1 MAPIQIGVQFHLH
14 YWNLSIPELIKLG
27 QMAKTGGV
35 EQLWVTD
42 NLECRNSFVVLAAL
56 AAKIPINLGT
66 ALTVQYFRSPVDAA
80 DSIASISELMDGSE
94 LSIGLG
100 RGNPSTPNLVHSPKP
115 ISMLRETA
123 QSLHGLLAGEAVS
136 FRDYPTLASY
146 FNFNPAT
153 SFHLRFDSKTPTR
166 LYCGGNG
173 PLAMAVGGE
182 FMDGLLFGGE
192 FKAVAATGR
201 LPSLLQIFDDAA
213 TNVGKEEVLPKLAQV
228 KLSVSRNR
236 EVARDFARVNAGRR
250 ILGMRR
256 LGFTS
261 EDIMRLGVD
270 PEEVDRLEMA
280 NREGASPQ
288 QFGRL
293 VSDAMLDA
301 IFIAGDPEHCRERML
316 EVRETAHEHG
326 FQQLKFSE
334 LGPDPKE
341 SIRLLCEE
349 IIPAL

>member
-14 YWNLSIPELIKLG
+14 YWDISIPELIEIG
-27 QMAKTGGV
+27 QTAKSGGV

-56 AAKIPINLGT
+56 AARIPISLGT

-94 LSIGLG
+94 LGIGLA
-100 RGNPSTPNLVHSPKP
+100 RGNPSTPDLVHSPKP

-123 QSLHGLLAGEAVS
+123 EALHSLLAGEAVT

-146 FNFNPAT
+146 FNFNPAR
-153 SFHLRFDSKTPTR
+153 SFHLHFDSKTPTR
-166 LYCGGNG
+166 LYCGGNR

-201 LPSLLQIFDDAA
+201 LPSLIQIFDDAA
-213 TNVGKEEVLPKLAQV
+213 KAAGKEEILPKLAQV
-228 KLSVSRNR
+228 KLSVSRDR
-236 EVARDFARVNAGRR
+236 EAAREFARVNAGRR

-261 EDIMRLGVD
+261 EDIIKLGVQ
-270 PEEVDRLEMA
+270 PEEVDRLEIA
-280 NREGASPQ
+280 NREGASPH
-288 QFGRL
+288 QFGQL
-293 VSDAMLDA
+293 VSDTMLDA
-301 IFIAGDPEHCRERML
+301 IFIAGDPGYCRERIL
-316 EVRETAHEHG
+316 EVRETAHQHG
-326 FQQLKFSE
+326 FRQLKFSE

-341 SIRLLCEE
+341 SVRLLCEE

>member
-14 YWNLSIPELIKLG
+14 YWNLSIPELVKLG
-27 QMAKTGGV
+27 QMAKAGGV

-42 NLECRNSFVVLAAL
+42 NLERRNSFVVLAAL
-56 AAKIPINLGT
+56 AANIPINLGT
-66 ALTVQYFRSPVDAA
+66 ALTVQYFRNPVDAA
-80 DSIASISELMDGSE
+80 DSIAAIGEMMDGTE

-100 RGNPSTPNLVHSPKP
+100 RGNPSTPNLLHAPKP
-115 ISMLRETA
+115 VSMLRETA

-146 FNFNPAT
+146 FNFNPAK
-153 SFHLRFDSKTPTR
+153 SFRLNFDSKTPTR
-166 LYCGGNG
+166 LYCGGNR
-173 PLAMAVGGE
+173 PLALAVAGE
-182 FMDGLLFGGE
+182 FMDGLIFGGE

-201 LPSLLQIFDDAA
+201 LPSLLQIFDEAA
-213 TNVGKEEVLPKLAQV
+213 RNAGKEESLPKVAQV
-228 KLSVSRNR
+228 KLSVSRDKNAAR
-236 EVARDFARVNAGRR
+236 EFARVNAGRR

-256 LGFTS
+256 VGFTP
-261 EDIMRLGVD
+261 EDIMRLGVA
-270 PEEVDRLEMA
+270 PEEVDRLEIA
-280 NREGASPQ
+280 NRDGASPQ

-301 IFIAGDPEHCRERML
+301 IFVAGDPAHCRERML

>member
-1 MAPIQIGVQFHLH
+1 
-14 YWNLSIPELIKLG
+14 
-27 QMAKTGGV
+27 
-35 EQLWVTD
+35 
-42 NLECRNSFVVLAAL
+42 
-56 AAKIPINLGT
+56 
-66 ALTVQYFRSPVDAA
+66 
-80 DSIASISELMDGSE
+80 
-94 LSIGLG
+94 
-100 RGNPSTPNLVHSPKP
+100 
-115 ISMLRETA
+115 MLRETA

-153 SFHLRFDSKTPTR
+153 SFNLRFDSKTPTR

-182 FMDGLLFGGE
+182 FLDGLLFGGE

-201 LPSLLQIFDDAA
+201 LSSLLQIFDDSAKKA
-213 TNVGKEEVLPKLAQV
+213 GKEEILPKVAQV
-228 KLSVSRNR
+228 KLSVSRNKEAAR
-236 EVARDFARVNAGRR
+236 EFARVNAGRR

-256 LGFTS
+256 VGFTS
-261 EDIMRLGVD
+261 EDIMRLGIE
-270 PEEVDRLEMA
+270 PEEVDRLEIA
-280 NREGASPQ
+280 NREGTSPQ

-293 VSDAMLDA
+293 VSDAILDA
-301 IFIAGDPEHCRERML
+301 IFVAGDPAHCRERML

-326 FQQLKFSE
+326 FRQLKFSE

-341 SIRLLCEE
+341 SVRLLCEE